1 MIPYNKIYASSLS
14 FVNSWLFYSYICLSL
29 GHYTPNCLTPTDSFS
44 GSATQ
49 QCRSLFCH
57 VLFIEQ
63 VPSWTGSCVPAFSPQ
78 DGFKSYL
85 WGFVMKSGFVN
96 IFGRPNAG
104 KSTLLNALMG
114 EKLAIVSPKVQTTR
128 HRIKGIL
135 TEKDYQV
142 IFSDTPGIIEP
153 KYKLH
158 EKMMQAVKSALEDAD
173 LALLLVDVKENR
185 EEADAIFT
193 ALRLKVPAIVVIN
206 KVDTCDKAATNEA
219 TAFFSSRPYCKKVVS
234 ISALTGF
241 NRQQFMQAILEFLPE
256 GEPFF
261 EGDDISDLHTRFFVG
276 EMIREKIYELAADEI
291 PYHSA
296 VLIREYQEKQSLV
309 KIVADI
315 IVHRET
321 QKAILIGEKG
331 SMIKKIGMAARKDI
345 EAFIGQKVFLEL
357 FVKVK
362 PKWRENELM
371 LREYGY

>member
-1 MIPYNKIYASSLS
+1 
-14 FVNSWLFYSYICLSL
+14 
-29 GHYTPNCLTPTDSFS
+29 
-44 GSATQ
+44 
-49 QCRSLFCH
+49 
-57 VLFIEQ
+57 
-63 VPSWTGSCVPAFSPQ
+63 
-78 DGFKSYL
+78 
-85 WGFVMKSGFVN
+85 MKSGFIN

-135 TEKDYQV
+135 NEPGCQL

-173 LALLLVDVKENR
+173 LALLLVDITDDWQSCDE
-185 EEADAIFT
+185 IFT
-193 ALRLKVPAIVVIN
+193 ALKLKVPALVVLN
-206 KVDTCDKAATNEA
+206 KIDLSTAQKTKDAAG
-219 TAFFSSRPYCKKVVS
+219 FFASRPYCKKVLQ
-234 ISALTGF
+234 ISASTGF
-241 NRQQFMQAILEFLPE
+241 NRKKFLDELIAFIPE

-261 EGDDISDLHTRFFVG
+261 EGDDISDLNTRFFVS
-276 EMIREKIYELAADEI
+276 EIIREKIYELAQDEI
-291 PYHSA
+291 PYHTA
-296 VLIREYQEKQSLV
+296 VLVREYQEKSTLV

-331 SMIKKIGMAARKDI
+331 TMIKKIGSMARKDI
-345 EAFIGQKVFLEL
+345 ELFIERKVFLEL

-362 PKWRENELM
+362 PKWRENDLQ
-371 LREYGY
+371 LKEYGY